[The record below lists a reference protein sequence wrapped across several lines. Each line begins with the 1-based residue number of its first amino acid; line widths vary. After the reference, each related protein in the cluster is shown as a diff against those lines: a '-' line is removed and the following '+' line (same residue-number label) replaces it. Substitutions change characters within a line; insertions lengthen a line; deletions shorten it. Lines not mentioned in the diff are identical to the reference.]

1 MRVAFVVNIDR
12 FSSISDIKPLATRLS
27 RKILAELNTAEMPI
41 DPIVVIDINPR
52 VPPILHD
59 KLFFTIATNLNR
71 HGIPVTDSEA
81 HMPHV
86 DLRIHL

>member
-41 DPIVVIDINPR
+41 EPIVVLDINPR

-59 KLFFTIATNLNR
+59 KLFFALAADLNR

-81 HMPHV
+81 HLPHV
-86 DLRIHL
+86 DFKIRL